1 MGKGLSEH
9 SQAICILSWDFRS
22 TAVDKWQNKPT
33 KQKKVIHNKI
43 LYMFF
48 FFLLLNI
55 FAVLMCLAHKT
66 DAITTPDME
75 CGSHFKRIHVF
86 VNYTLTSLCVREICD
101 KCQHNTNILIITA
114 FDKTILKL
122 TLLRSQ
128 IF

>member
-1 MGKGLSEH
+1 MAKQTH
-9 SQAICILSWDFRS
+9 
-22 TAVDKWQNKPT
+22 KT
-33 KQKKVIHNKI
+33 KQKVIHNKI

-128 IF
+128 IFQQKILRRGMGLKCH